1 MLVYYGTFLEFFE
14 FVLFALLFPIL
25 GKTLSTAF
33 SLEQQASLQYGLFWI
48 GFLGRPL
55 GALLLSPLGDGVSR
69 KKILVISVVAMAF
82 STMLLGC
89 TPFTINPWITII
101 YIAIFRL
108 LQGVFTGVEYAA
120 ATIYTYESHKGLQ
133 KRSESVVYL
142 GTMAA
147 LGTGTAYLVGGFCY
161 LDYLNIIHF
170 WRAAFILV
178 SFLGLWTGGLRL
190 MRLPDDF
197 IQQKIQQT
205 PILKALKDKTVI
217 KNMVIAFF
225 LTGMSFG
232 PWYYITTFVNTYGV
246 VLLEKKAPLPF
257 FFNAFICF
265 FISAIIYGIIWIQK
279 KKQPSNKQINFYYII
294 FATLLAPASYW
305 IFNSTSTIAYIVP
318 QLLLAISSQLIVVNV
333 IGLAPSLFNPEIR
346 LRTFAI
352 VQTLSSSILGGS
364 APLMCHWLSITLG
377 NKAYASLY
385 PITLT
390 VISFACFIWLKKSQ
404 SSLVNV
410 SLQTM

>member
-14 FVLFALLFPIL
+14 FVLFALLFPVL
-25 GKTLSTAF
+25 GKTLSTTF
-33 SLEQQASLQYGLFWI
+33 TIEQQASLQYGLFWI
-48 GFLGRPL
+48 GFLGRPF
-55 GALLLSPLGDGVSR
+55 GALLLAPLGDGVSR
-69 KKILVISVVAMAF
+69 KKILVISVVGMAF
-82 STMLLGC
+82 STIFLGC

-120 ATIYTYESHKGLQ
+120 ATIYTYESHESKQ
-133 KRSESVVYL
+133 KQSESVVYL
-142 GTMAA
+142 GNMAVF
-147 LGTGTAYLVGGFCY
+147 GTAAAYLVGGFCY
-161 LDYLNIIHF
+161 LDYLNVIHF

-178 SFLGLWTGGLRL
+178 GFLGLWTGGLRL
-190 MRLPDDF
+190 MRLPDNF
-197 IQQKIQQT
+197 IKQKIQHP
-205 PILKALKDKTVI
+205 PILNALKDRIVI
-217 KNMVIAFF
+217 KHMVIAFF

-257 FFNAFICF
+257 FLNAFICL
-265 FISAIIYGIIWIQK
+265 FIAAIIYSIVWVQK
-279 KKQPSNKQINFYYII
+279 KKQPSNTLIKIYYIL
-294 FATLLAPASYW
+294 FAALLAPASYW
-305 IFNSTSTIAYIVP
+305 IFKSTSAIAYIVP

-333 IGLAPSLFNPEIR
+333 IGLAPSLFNSEIR

-364 APLMCHWLSITLG
+364 APLICHWLIITFG
-377 NKAYASLY
+377 DKAYASLY

-390 VISFACFIWLKKSQ
+390 LISFVCFSWNASKK
-404 SSLVNV
+404 
-410 SLQTM
+410 